1 MRGRRVQVLAG
12 AVLLAL
18 LGTFTVLVSAG
29 ATGGDAEHCVRLA
42 LQSQVRERMV
52 TGHGERVVVIGDSYS
67 VGLGLRDPDRS
78 WPSRLPGRV
87 HVFGFSGSGFSQDAS
102 GCPGASYADRAP
114 HAMAHGASLVVVE
127 GGLNDYDQPT
137 ADVRAGFRRLI
148 EELGSRPVL
157 VVGPPAAPARA
168 AAALRVDEVLREES
182 VRAGVEY
189 LSMADRYLPYLDD
202 RLHLTPAGHRAFGS
216 IVAAAITGTSA
227 GG

>member
-18 LGTFTVLVSAG
+18 LGTFTVLMSAG

-52 TGHGERVVVIGDSYS
+52 TGHGERIVVIGDSYS

-137 ADVRAGFRRLI
+137 ADLREGFRRLVG
-148 EELGSRPVL
+148 ELGSHPVL

>member
-1 MRGRRVQVLAG
+1 VLAG

-18 LGTFTVLVSAG
+18 LGTYTVLMSAG

-42 LQSQVRERMV
+42 LQSQVRERVV
-52 TGHGERVVVIGDSYS
+52 TGHGERIVVIGDSYS

-216 IVAAAITGTSA
+216 IVADAITDSSA
-227 GG
+227 AR

>member
-1 MRGRRVQVLAG
+1 MLAG

-18 LGTFTVLVSAG
+18 LGTFTVLMSAG

-52 TGHGERVVVIGDSYS
+52 TGHGERIVVIGDSYS

-137 ADVRAGFRRLI
+137 ADLREGFRRLVG
-148 EELGSRPVL
+148 ELGSHPVL

>member
-18 LGTFTVLVSAG
+18 LGTFTVLMSAG

-52 TGHGERVVVIGDSYS
+52 TGHGERIVVIGDSYS

-137 ADVRAGFRRLI
+137 ADLREGFRRLVG
-148 EELGSRPVL
+148 ELGSHPVL
-157 VVGPPAAPARA
+157 GVGPPAAPARA

-182 VRAGVEY
+182 VRAGVQY
-189 LSMADRYLPYLDD
+189 LSMGDRYLPYLDD

-216 IVAAAITGTSA
+216 IVAAAITATSA

>member
-52 TGHGERVVVIGDSYS
+52 TGHGERIVVIGDSYS

-87 HVFGFSGSGFSQDAS
+87 HVVGFSGSGFSQDAS

-137 ADVRAGFRRLI
+137 ADLREGFRRLVG
-148 EELGSRPVL
+148 ELGSHPVL

>member
-1 MRGRRVQVLAG
+1 MLAG

-52 TGHGERVVVIGDSYS
+52 TGHGERIVVIGDSYS

-137 ADVRAGFRRLI
+137 ADLREGFRRLVG
-148 EELGSRPVL
+148 ELGSHPVL

-182 VRAGVEY
+182 VRAGVQY